1 MTAHGGVPVTERPA
15 GRRFRFVGKGIA
27 TVEDVITDRP
37 QLIAIGGF
45 PGSGKSTV
53 AGALATGLR
62 IPVLDSDLVGNTIRG
77 VLDEHHSDPIA
88 GSVAFRAGYTVLF
101 ALAEETVMHR
111 CSVIIDASLGW
122 AFQWDAL
129 DAIIARHPT
138 VGLRPIILDC
148 SSQTCT
154 RRLQAR
160 HHQDPK
166 RYPPAEQFMSQP
178 QLAGVR
184 ALLDALDRPDLA
196 RIDAEQPAT
205 RVYDHV
211 RTCVTAHADRDP

>member
-1 MTAHGGVPVTERPA
+1 MPER
-15 GRRFRFVGKGIA
+15 V
-27 TVEDVITDRP
+27 

-53 AGALATGLR
+53 AGALATDLR
-62 IPVLDSDLVGNTIRG
+62 IPLLNSDLVGITIRD
-77 VLDEHHSDPIA
+77 VLDEHHPDPIA
-88 GSVAFRAGYTVLF
+88 SSVAFRAGYAVLF
-101 ALAEETVMHR
+101 ALAEETVTHR

-122 AFQWDAL
+122 TFQWDAL
-129 DAIIARHPT
+129 DTIIARHPA

-160 HHQDPK
+160 HRQDPQ
-166 RYPPAEQFMSQP
+166 RYPPAEEFMAQP

-196 RIDAEQPAT
+196 RIDAEQPAR
-205 RVYDHV
+205 RVYEHV
-211 RTCVTAHADRDP
+211 RTCVTAHADREP